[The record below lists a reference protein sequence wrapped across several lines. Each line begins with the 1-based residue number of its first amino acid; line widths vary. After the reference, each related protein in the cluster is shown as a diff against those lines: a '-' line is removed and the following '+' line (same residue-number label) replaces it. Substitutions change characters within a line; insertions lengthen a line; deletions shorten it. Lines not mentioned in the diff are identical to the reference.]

1 MAQDKQE
8 ELEWELIHHLED
20 VRDTLRSLE
29 KIADNAATIEAMREV
44 VDRILN
50 VFHGPE
56 EDIGLDRQM
65 LANACVMLSYQA
77 LSEGYELPRG

>member
-8 ELEWELIHHLED
+8 ELKWELLNHLEG
-20 VRDTLRSLE
+20 VQDTLRRLE
-29 KIADNAATIEAMREV
+29 EIADNAATVEAMREV
-44 VDRILN
+44 VDRIVN

-77 LSEGYELPRG
+77 LSEGYELPR

>member
-1 MAQDKQE
+1 MAQDKQK
-8 ELEWELIHHLED
+8 ELKWELLNHLEG
-20 VRDTLRSLE
+20 VQDTLRRLE
-29 KIADNAATIEAMREV
+29 EIADNAATVEAMREV
-44 VDRILN
+44 VDRIVN

-77 LSEGYELPRG
+77 LSEGYELPR